1 VRERERERERE
12 KGKRERKKFFFDT
25 QNFFLF
31 FFFVFFFVD
40 QKRTQAQKMNNADLD
55 GDVDVFD
62 DGSSAVA
69 GQAHLEKAREFV
81 TRYDSQLRTLEYA
94 LTDALTAP
102 WDPECTTDRP
112 RR

>member
-1 VRERERERERE
+1 
-12 KGKRERKKFFFDT
+12 
-25 QNFFLF
+25 
-31 FFFVFFFVD
+31 
-40 QKRTQAQKMNNADLD
+40 MNDD

-102 WDPECTTDRP
+102 WDPERTMTTGDGVWCDESDRP
-112 RR
+112 ARAAQWTRLHWKPRPTSRRIFSS